1 LARLGLGIN
10 FLGVN
15 PIKALVYTAVIN
27 GVVDVPILF
36 VIMRIANDKKI
47 LKEKTNGALSNAI
60 GWLTFAIMAIS
71 VIVMI
76 ITFGK

>member
-1 LARLGLGIN
+1 MI
-10 FLGVN
+10 
-15 PIKALVYTAVIN
+15 
-27 GVVDVPILF
+27 
-36 VIMRIANDKKI
+36 KKI